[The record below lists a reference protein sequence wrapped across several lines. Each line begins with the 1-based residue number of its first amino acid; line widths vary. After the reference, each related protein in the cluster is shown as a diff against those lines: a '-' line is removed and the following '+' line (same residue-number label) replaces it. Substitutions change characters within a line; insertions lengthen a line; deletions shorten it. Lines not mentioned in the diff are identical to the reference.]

1 MIAYLRGKVL
11 TTTLETAILDV
22 NGVGYEVYC
31 SGAAF
36 KKLAIGQVGELYT
49 YLQVKE
55 DGITLFGFADPK
67 EKELFL
73 KLITVSGVGPKMGI
87 SILAAM
93 SGEEFARAIATADVK
108 GLSKVKG
115 LGKKT
120 AEDHFFY
127 FDVPN
132 SGETKLEAVAGDLR
146 DESIIRKVD
155 KMNPDYILREQGA
168 VLNWFDITEIE
179 GRFSLND
186 KIGDV
191 MKTFRGKLWFGGL
204 FLTLAKKM
212 RQNQPKAADKKA
224 KKKTKNP
231 EMNSGVMNMIGGFTV
246 LRFTGMLGMRNVT
259 FTKEELLKMN
269 AQLNKIKKPK
279 A

>member
-11 TTTLETAILDV
+11 TTTLETAIIDV

-31 SGAAF
+31 SGGAF
-36 KKLAIGQVGELYT
+36 KKLTVGLMGELHT

-93 SGEEFARAIATADVK
+93 SAEEFAYAIATADVK

-120 AEDHFFY
+120 AEKIVLELHGKISAAE
-127 FDVPN
+127 VLGA
-132 SGETKLEAVAGDLR
+132 SGESVGEAPQLNVKATPQEEEAITALMGLGFTR
-146 DESIIRKVD
+146 TESA
-155 KMNPDYILREQGA
+155 QA
-168 VLNWFDITEIE
+168 V
-179 GRFSLND
+179 
-186 KIGDV
+186 
-191 MKTFRGKLWFGGL
+191 
-204 FLTLAKKM
+204 
-212 RQNQPKAADKKA
+212 KKA
-224 KKKTKNP
+224 RDNGAKTVEEIIMKALQ
-231 EMNSGVMNMIGGFTV
+231 GV
-246 LRFTGMLGMRNVT
+246 
-259 FTKEELLKMN
+259 
-269 AQLNKIKKPK
+269 
-279 A
+279 

>member
-11 TTTLETAILDV
+11 TTTLETAIIDV

-31 SGAAF
+31 SGGAF
-36 KKLAIGQVGELYT
+36 KKLTVGAVGELHT

-93 SGEEFARAIATADVK
+93 SAEEFAYAIATADVK

-120 AEDHFFY
+120 AEKIVLELHGKISAAE
-127 FDVPN
+127 VLGA
-132 SGETKLEAVAGDLR
+132 SGETVGEITQPSAKATPQEEEAITALMGLGFTR
-146 DESIIRKVD
+146 TESA
-155 KMNPDYILREQGA
+155 QA
-168 VLNWFDITEIE
+168 V
-179 GRFSLND
+179 
-186 KIGDV
+186 
-191 MKTFRGKLWFGGL
+191 
-204 FLTLAKKM
+204 
-212 RQNQPKAADKKA
+212 KKA
-224 KKKTKNP
+224 LDGGAKTVEEIIMKALQ
-231 EMNSGVMNMIGGFTV
+231 GV
-246 LRFTGMLGMRNVT
+246 
-259 FTKEELLKMN
+259 
-269 AQLNKIKKPK
+269 
-279 A
+279 